1 MEFELWEL
9 KASEKGVDE
18 GKKKREWEGE
28 AQIEEKKTNQ
38 YTVCD
43 VHHRIF
49 KESKAIL
56 WVF

>member
-1 MEFELWEL
+1 L